1 MWNEDGDEVVEG
13 EDDEDGEGEDDND
26 GKHDDKDGDVYT
38 RTLSK
43 ATQESW
49 NCLGT
54 VSPVWF
60 H

>member
-13 EDDEDGEGEDDND
+13 EDDEDGEG
-26 GKHDDKDGDVYT
+26 GMRMMVSMMIRMGMFV